1 MATKKQPIYVTNGNF
16 PVMVELTEKGWD
28 LLSKHFAK
36 YHKAAD
42 VVEMVNYYKSET
54 KDIVIDG
61 VVRHVNEFQLFD
73 VISKFGDMGGLADDS
88 PFKYCQVFIGG
99 EYIRKNRT
107 HLRKID
113 KMSM

>member
-1 MATKKQPIYVTNGNF
+1 MATKKPPIYVTNGNF

-28 LLSKHFAK
+28 LLEKNFAK
-36 YHKAAD
+36 YHNAD
-42 VVEMVNYYKSET
+42 DVAEMVKYYKSET

-73 VISKFGDMGGLADDS
+73 VISRFGGMGGCADDS

-107 HLRKID
+107 RMRKID